1 MKILFYD
8 ILASCLTG
16 KKTISP
22 LAALEE
28 LVEAQFNSKNVS
40 DFVNLS
46 SNLVGLDESMARI
59 EEPLR
64 RYSDRAK
71 EVRRSLQEALAALKA
86 KLAEREALQAKR
98 VALQVRCECALAA
111 VFVEKGLL
119 CCSSLDF
126 FLAGQQLGLAFFY
139 KHEGRACCFSSL
151 LTSILDC
158 KEPDLEHQSS

>member
-1 MKILFYD
+1 M
-8 ILASCLTG
+8 
-16 KKTISP
+16 
-22 LAALEE
+22 LAALVE
-28 LVEAQFNSKNVS
+28 LVEPQFNSNNVS

-126 FLAGQQLGLAFFY
+126 FLAGQQLGLAFFTNM
-139 KHEGRACCFSSL
+139 KGGPAVFQAC
-151 LTSILDC
+151 
-158 KEPDLEHQSS
+158 

>member
-1 MKILFYD
+1 M
-8 ILASCLTG
+8 
-16 KKTISP
+16 
-22 LAALEE
+22 EE

-111 VFVEKGLL
+111 VFEEKSLL
-119 CCSSLDF
+119 CCSSLDL
-126 FLAGQQLGLAFFY
+126 FLTIDARQQLGLAFFTNMKGGLLFFKPSN
-139 KHEGRACCFSSL
+139 KH
-151 LTSILDC
+151 
-158 KEPDLEHQSS
+158 P

>member
-1 MKILFYD
+1 M
-8 ILASCLTG
+8 
-16 KKTISP
+16 
-22 LAALEE
+22 LAALVE
-28 LVEAQFNSKNVS
+28 LVEPQFNSNNVS

-98 VALQVRCECALAA
+98 VALQVRCECALA
-111 VFVEKGLL
+111 VFVEKSLL
-119 CCSSLDF
+119 CCSSVDL
-126 FLAGQQLGLAFFY
+126 FLTIDARQQLGLAFFTNM
-139 KHEGRACCFSSL
+139 KGGPAVFQAC
-151 LTSILDC
+151 
-158 KEPDLEHQSS
+158 

>member
-1 MKILFYD
+1 MRAGIRTQGCRVRR
-8 ILASCLTG
+8 ANVTSM
-16 KKTISP
+16 
-22 LAALEE
+22 LAALVE
-28 LVEAQFNSKNVS
+28 LVEPQFNSNNVS

-126 FLAGQQLGLAFFY
+126 FLTIDATTWSGFFY
-139 KHEGRACCFSSL
+139 KHEGRAAVFQAC
-151 LTSILDC
+151 
-158 KEPDLEHQSS
+158 